1 MTRWTLGRDVALGKE
16 KFMDFKIAKRWS
28 SFGTSIFTEMSQLA
42 RLHNAVNL
50 AQGFPDFDGPRE
62 LLEKVA
68 FESLNGHNQYAPS
81 IGEASLRAE
90 VAAMVC
96 AKTGVEYCPEN
107 EITITTG
114 ATEAIYSVVNAFVNP
129 GDRVVVFEP
138 CYDSYAQAVAN
149 AGGCLSPVRLHAP
162 DTPAGGASGRWGVDW
177 DEFDAAVSAGF
188 KLLILNTPH
197 NPTGKIF
204 SRTEL
209 DRICAAVIEH
219 DALLM
224 SDEVYEY
231 LNFSERVEFLSPA
244 AVDGMRGRVVRI
256 SSAAKTFG
264 FTGFKVGWVCAPAEL
279 TACVRLVH
287 QAVVFCTNPATQR
300 GLASAMSNHEWLS
313 NYLADLH
320 REYKEKQEKLLS
332 GLTQAGFSVRSG
344 EGSYFLMASFERL
357 VAGSAMSDITFAQRL
372 ITEAGVAAIPPS
384 VFYISGRVPPRSHW
398 LRFAFCKNN
407 STLDSAIERLRRW
420 ADNGLSKA

>member
-1 MTRWTLGRDVALGKE
+1 
-16 KFMDFKIAKRWS
+16 
-28 SFGTSIFTEMSQLA
+28 
-42 RLHNAVNL
+42 
-50 AQGFPDFDGPRE
+50 
-62 LLEKVA
+62 
-68 FESLNGHNQYAPS
+68 
-81 IGEASLRAE
+81 
-90 VAAMVC
+90 
-96 AKTGVEYCPEN
+96 
-107 EITITTG
+107 G
-114 ATEAIYSVVNAFVNP
+114 ATEAIYSVINAFVSP

-138 CYDSYAQAVAN
+138 SYDSYAQAVAN
-149 AGGCLSPVRLHAP
+149 AGGCLVPVRLHP
-162 DTPAGGASGRWGVDW
+162 PGIPASCSSGSWGIDW

-204 SRTEL
+204 TQTEL
-209 DRICAAVIEH
+209 DRICAAVVER

-244 AVDGMRGRVVRI
+244 AVDGMKGRVVRI

-300 GLASAMSNHEWLS
+300 GLASAMSNREWLS
-313 NYLADLH
+313 SYLSDLH
-320 REYKEKQEKLLS
+320 RDYKEKQEKLLS

-344 EGSYFLMASFERL
+344 EGSYFLMASFERM
-357 VAGSAMSDITFAQRL
+357 VAGSEMTDIAFAQRL

-384 VFYISGRVPPRSHW
+384 VFYLPSRAPARSHW
-398 LRFAFCKNN
+398 LRFAFCKDD
-407 STLDSAIERLRRW
+407 STLDSAIERLIRW
-420 ADNGLSKA
+420 ADNGSSKV